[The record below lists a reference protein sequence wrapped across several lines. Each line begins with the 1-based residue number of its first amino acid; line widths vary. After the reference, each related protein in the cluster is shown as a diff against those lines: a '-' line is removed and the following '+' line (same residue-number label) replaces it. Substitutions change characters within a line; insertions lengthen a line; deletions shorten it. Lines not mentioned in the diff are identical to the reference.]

1 MEVEVELELEVEVEV
16 GHVVAAFSA
25 LTTRILAALLDKA
38 EKAHH

>member
-1 MEVEVELELEVEVEV
+1 MEVEVEMEL